1 MFWEVPTADW
11 LICSYLLPRQALAT
25 HVEKHNKTLRL
36 IDSPAL
42 YLYRDFADWNSY
54 FNIFIAVMRK
64 RAFNSTTYDM
74 TMTPTMQGKEKAAA
88 GIEQTLS
95 NLGTDYLDLY
105 LIHWPGVQGM
115 AESDERIKSLRNKI
129 QKNCT

>member
-1 MFWEVPTADW
+1 
-11 LICSYLLPRQALAT
+11 
-25 HVEKHNKTLRL
+25 
-36 IDSPAL
+36 
-42 YLYRDFADWNSY
+42 
-54 FNIFIAVMRK
+54 
-64 RAFNSTTYDM
+64 M
-74 TMTPTMQGKEKAAA
+74 TMTPTLQGKEKAAA

-115 AESDERIKSLRNKI
+115 AESDERIKALRNKI